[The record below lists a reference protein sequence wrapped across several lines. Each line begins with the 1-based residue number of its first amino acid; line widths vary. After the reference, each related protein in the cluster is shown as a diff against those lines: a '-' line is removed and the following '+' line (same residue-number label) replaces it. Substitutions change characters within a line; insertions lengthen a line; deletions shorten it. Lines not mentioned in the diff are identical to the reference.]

1 MFGLKSNLRVG
12 LDIGSSA
19 IKLVVA
25 EKHGD
30 RHKVIGALAR
40 DLYTAANEKY
50 DLDGPKKG
58 SVVPLVLDM
67 FREAGVK
74 PKRVAHLGS
83 CLSGLNMATKEI
95 RTLNMPDDEMASAI
109 NQEAR
114 KHLPLDGSESLV
126 DYQVIG
132 DDPREVDKLRVLIAV
147 TTKRMFDAHLDVLRE
162 LELKPGVVDLEPLS
176 CLNSYIA
183 RHELPDEGVICFLNV
198 GARRTNLLIVG
209 RKDMYFSRDLPVA
222 GWSFTEDIMT
232 RLNCTYS
239 DAEEIKRRQG
249 ITAKDIKTVDASA
262 SGGSLA
268 ASLALSDKAPLE
280 KMYDEINR
288 SIRYYVKET
297 GQSGIMK
304 FILFGGSAASQD
316 LCDYLAQRFSVPVE
330 SYDPFEIMDGNPS
343 VSNPPQ
349 FATAVGLALR
359 AHAIY

>member
-30 RHKVIGALAR
+30 RHRVIGAWQR
-40 DLYTAANEKY
+40 DIYTAANEKY

-58 SVVPLVLDM
+58 SVVPLVLEM
-67 FREAGVK
+67 FREAGIR
-74 PKRVAHLGS
+74 PKRVSHLGS

-95 RTLNMPDDEMASAI
+95 RTLSMPDDEMASAI
-109 NQEAR
+109 TQEAR

-147 TTKRMFDAHLDVLRE
+147 TTKRMFDAHVDVLRE

-176 CLNSYIA
+176 CLNSYIC
-183 RHELPDEGVICFLNV
+183 RHELPDEGVVCFLNI
-198 GARRTNLLIVG
+198 GARRTNLLILG

-222 GWSFTEDIMT
+222 GWSFTEDIMN
-232 RLNCTYS
+232 RLNCLYME
-239 DAEEIKRRQG
+239 AEEIKRRQG
-249 ITAKDIKTVDASA
+249 IAAKDLKPMASTA
-262 SGGSLA
+262 TSASLA

-280 KMYDEINR
+280 KLYDEINR

-316 LCDYLAQRFSVPVE
+316 LCDFLAQRFSVPVE
-330 SYDPFEIMDGNPS
+330 SYDPFEVVDGTVN
-343 VSNPPQ
+343 VKNPPQ
-349 FATAVGLALR
+349 FAAAVGLALR
-359 AHAIY
+359 AQAIY